1 MLKFEFPV
9 LLASI
14 GLAMATDAI
23 ILGLTIAKTIRI
35 SVDAHKLGIKAP
47 VSSLIL
53 RDGNFFADLL
63 STWLTRSYS
72 RNFLFHVRCVG
83 RCGDGMLISFNIRAL
98 TLLSIANLVAIKVK
112 LKFY

>member
-53 RDGNFFADLL
+53 RDGN
-63 STWLTRSYS
+63 
-72 RNFLFHVRCVG
+72 
-83 RCGDGMLISFNIRAL
+83 
-98 TLLSIANLVAIKVK
+98 
-112 LKFY
+112 